1 KVADQTYSR
10 QEIMM
15 TVNVGSS
22 DRLIRLIVGLAMIV
36 APLIN
41 FMGLGT
47 STFGAYALM
56 IIGAV
61 LVLTSLFKFCPLY
74 RILGISTCKI
84 R

>member
-1 KVADQTYSR
+1 
-10 QEIMM
+10 M